1 MTASAIQTP
10 GAHRRPL
17 PRTVWL
23 LSWVSF
29 FADISGEMIYPLI
42 PLFLISVL
50 GSTKLQ
56 LGVIEGGAVLIVSIM
71 TAFAGFRSDRS
82 GKRVR
87 WIQIGYGLP
96 MLGKAMIALATA
108 WGFVLGGRLLDR
120 FGKGLRSAPRDAMI
134 ADSVTSDQRG
144 RAFGVHRALDTAGAL
159 IGVLLS
165 ALLLWWLTGT
175 PAQSGGGHSADAAAA
190 TPAWVYRVI
199 FGVGAGLGL
208 ASFLL
213 TFLVRDE
220 DSSQNVG
227 VKLRRDEP
235 LTTERADSSL
245 AEHAP
250 AERAMEEAE
259 IAAPSARLAP
269 RTQATGPWLFS
280 LPRSYWLVLAVLAM
294 FSMANSSDVFI
305 LLRASDFGYAPSSV
319 VLVYALFNVTYGAL
333 SYPAGAL
340 SDRFGRWRIIGAGW
354 VVYALVYAAFGLLP
368 ISQAWAMWPLMAVYG
383 VYMALTDGVGKAL
396 IADCAPKA
404 HRGAAMGIFYA
415 VTGVTT
421 LLASLLAGMVWDR
434 SGAAATFLTGAGF
447 AVVALVALVGL
458 RMVQGPTLGM
468 EQRGE

>member
-1 MTASAIQTP
+1 MKLSTQNP
-10 GAHRRPL
+10 NDRQRPL

-56 LGVIEGGAVLIVSIM
+56 LGVIEGGAVLIVAIM

-96 MLGKAMIALATA
+96 MLGKAMIALATV

-165 ALLLWWLTGT
+165 ALLLWWLAGT
-175 PAQSGGGHSADAAAA
+175 PTQSGDGHAADAAAA
-190 TPAWVYRVI
+190 TPTWVDRVI
-199 FGVGAGLGL
+199 FGVAAGMGL

-213 TFLVRDE
+213 TFLLRDE
-220 DSSQNVG
+220 DAPRNAG
-227 VKLRRDEP
+227 VELRRDEP
-235 LTTERADSSL
+235 LTTECVKPSL
-245 AEHAP
+245 AERAP
-250 AERAMEEAE
+250 AESAPGKAE
-259 IAAPSARLAP
+259 VSAQSARLDPGMQAP
-269 RTQATGPWLFS
+269 GPWLFS
-280 LPRSYWLVLAVLAM
+280 LPRSYWLVLAVLAV

-305 LLRASDFGYAPSSV
+305 LLRASE
-319 VLVYALFNVTYGAL
+319 
-333 SYPAGAL
+333 
-340 SDRFGRWRIIGAGW
+340 
-354 VVYALVYAAFGLLP
+354 
-368 ISQAWAMWPLMAVYG
+368 
-383 VYMALTDGVGKAL
+383 
-396 IADCAPKA
+396 
-404 HRGAAMGIFYA
+404 
-415 VTGVTT
+415 
-421 LLASLLAGMVWDR
+421 
-434 SGAAATFLTGAGF
+434 
-447 AVVALVALVGL
+447 
-458 RMVQGPTLGM
+458 LG
-468 EQRGE
+468 